1 MSQHGREV
9 AMSQH
14 SRKVER
20 ELVNIQKGSHGET
33 GRKRTRREQAYCFYN
48 NPDLWELIHSY
59 GSIQSM
65 EAAFIHS
72 FKWVEFSRPNF
83 LPLDSTS

>member
-1 MSQHGREV
+1 
-9 AMSQH
+9 
-14 SRKVER
+14 
-20 ELVNIQKGSHGET
+20 
-33 GRKRTRREQAYCFYN
+33 
-48 NPDLWELIHSY
+48 
-59 GSIQSM
+59 M